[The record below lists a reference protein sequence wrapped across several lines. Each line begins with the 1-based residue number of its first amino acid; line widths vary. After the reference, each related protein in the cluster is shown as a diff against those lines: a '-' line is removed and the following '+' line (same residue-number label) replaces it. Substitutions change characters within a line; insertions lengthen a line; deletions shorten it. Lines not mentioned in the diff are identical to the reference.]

1 MPLSKSV
8 ENHGTRKQFSL
19 LARPLGR
26 RSCALPGLP
35 EFVLGKSTIKGT
47 YFSRVIP
54 DLSPS
59 LALDRIHDDRTFYV
73 HTFV

>member
-54 DLSPS
+54 T